1 MDVTESLETITDKLS
16 DEGYECYITRPKS
29 LVFRRG
35 LNSAVI
41 DVFYFMDDYSVS
53 FYDRSYNE
61 DSVFYDEDSDMYIS
75 KEEQSQIKKGMS
87 LGEFLS
93 LGFYRKVDSMEK
105 AYNSDGENMTFD
117 FSFSLNSNSDESWQC
132 HFTYDKDK
140 GEFVLSEFG
149 KINY

>member
-1 MDVTESLETITDKLS
+1 MLNIDLTEGLETITEKLS
-16 DEGYECYITRPKS
+16 EEGYECFITRPKC
-29 LVFRRG
+29 LEFRRG
-35 LNSAVI
+35 LNGVYIS
-41 DVFYFMDDYSVS
+41 VFYFMDDYSFKFHDMS
-53 FYDRSYNE
+53 DNE
-61 DSVFYDEDSDMYIS
+61 DSSMYLT
-75 KEEQSQIKKGMS
+75 KEEQSQIKEGMS

-117 FSFSLNSNSDESWQC
+117 FSFSLNSNSNESYQC
-132 HFTYDKDK
+132 HFIYNNEK